1 MNHLGK
7 IKLKVKVVCSPANI
21 RGMVCFRLNQE
32 SGPSVNVGWI
42 RDREEAKVWILL
54 ILFLIT
60 FKKQC
65 DNEDKNVSYI
75 YF

>member
-1 MNHLGK
+1 
-7 IKLKVKVVCSPANI
+7 
-21 RGMVCFRLNQE
+21 MVCFRLNQE

-42 RDREEAKVWILL
+42 HDREEAKVWILL